1 MTKIASILV
10 ILFWAGAA
18 EAANA
23 LKLAPGASAPI
34 ELTENPS
41 TGYSWRIDAD
51 ASQGLDHVAITDDG
65 HRRGANMPGAPGTHR
80 WTVRAATPGE
90 TTIVFAY
97 QRPWEPAPV
106 ETRQVSI
113 VVRKRK

>member
-1 MTKIASILV
+1 MPKFA
-10 ILFWAGAA
+10 LFLSFLLWGGAAVAA
-18 EAANA
+18 EA
-23 LKLAPGASAPI
+23 LKLSPGASVPI

-41 TGYSWRIDAD
+41 TGYSWRIDAV
-51 ASQGLDHVAITDDG
+51 ASVGLDHVVIADGG
-65 HRRGANMPGAPGTHR
+65 HRRGATMPGAPGVHR
-80 WTVRAATPGE
+80 WTVRAASPGA

-113 VVRKRK
+113 LVRRGR